1 MDVSPHQLIDILLS
15 VNHPVLIFK
24 SRRAL
29 RLRCA
34 EQEAARPAA
43 GSPGVEPRARIASSR
58 KPRAWRPRSL
68 LARQGNTETLAH
80 GHEHTK
86 YLLRGPV

>member
-1 MDVSPHQLIDILLS
+1 MKSILSCGKKNPFSVVLFYVDVSPHQLIDILLS

-24 SRRAL
+24 SRRVS

-43 GSPGVEPRARIASSR
+43 MSHPEIFEFQDVIEI
-58 KPRAWRPRSL
+58 K
-68 LARQGNTETLAH
+68 NK
-80 GHEHTK
+80 TK
-86 YLLRGPV
+86 IFS